1 LESCKK
7 VHAKIKVIWTCRTM
21 GVVVALWNDQT
32 RENLDFGNTM
42 VIKHK
47 VKTRIETKKIWIETF
62 KAI

>member
-1 LESCKK
+1 
-7 VHAKIKVIWTCRTM
+7 M